1 MISHFANYSR
11 LLMRLGSRAR
21 IASVIAAAVTAATI
35 VACNNADITSVNH
48 NPNAPGK
55 VTPQFLFPN
64 AVTDVV
70 GRARGGAMDL
80 TFTSLWS
87 QHIAM
92 DRFTDEDHYSLRADN
107 INGFWSGFYSG
118 GLEDLATIL
127 AQNTA
132 ADKPN
137 LVAPALVTKSWTFGI
152 MTDLWGDIPYSKAN
166 TGDVANPPAYDTQKD
181 IYTGL
186 FADLKQASDL
196 AGTTGA
202 ITGPTSVYGAADLIY
217 AGDMVKWKRLA
228 NSLRLRYGLRLSKID
243 PATAAAQVTAA
254 VTAGVMTSNADNALL
269 KYPGDNTNNSPYYN
283 TFTSR
288 EDQHVSQT
296 LVNTLKSLFISVA
309 ASGDTTFD
317 PRLPIYADPIVSSPT
332 KAKFVG
338 MPNGLPEDDATA
350 VGLNNTS
357 RIGTSLR
364 QKTSAS
370 ILMRY
375 DEVLFDEAEAAQRG
389 WISGN
394 AGTLYNAA
402 ITASMQYYGI
412 PDATITAYLATPRVA
427 FNAATALDQIALQR
441 WIALYNEGTE
451 AYSEWRRTGVPT
463 LKAGSGAI
471 TSPQAVA
478 RRELYPNSEQ
488 SFNNANLQTATSRQG
503 DVGLLGRVWWDKP

>member
-1 MISHFANYSR
+1 MSRPIANYSR
-11 LLMRLGSRAR
+11 ILMSPGIRAH
-21 IASVIAAAVTAATI
+21 AAAVAVAFAAATTMA
-35 VACNNADITSVNH
+35 ACDNADITNVNS
-48 NPNAPGK
+48 NPNAPAK

-70 GRARGGAMDL
+70 SRARGGSMDL

-87 QHIAM
+87 QQIAM
-92 DRFTDEDHYSLRADN
+92 DRFTDEDHYSLRPDN
-107 INGFWSGFYSG
+107 INGYWSGFYAG
-118 GLEDLATIL
+118 GLEDFATIL

-132 ADKPN
+132 ADRPN
-137 LVAPALVTKSWTFGI
+137 LVAPALVMKSWTYGI

-166 TGDVANPPAYDTQKD
+166 AGDVANPPIYDTQKD
-181 IYTGL
+181 IYNGL

-202 ITGPTSVYGAADLIY
+202 ITGATSAYGAADLIY
-217 AGDMVKWKRLA
+217 TGDMAKWKRFA
-228 NSLRLRYGLRLSKID
+228 NSLRLRYGLRLSKVD
-243 PATAAAQVTAA
+243 PATAQTQVAAA
-254 VTAGVMTSNADNALL
+254 VSAGVMTSNADNALL

-296 LVNTLKSLFISVA
+296 LVNTLKGLYITIA

-317 PRLPIYADPIVSSPT
+317 PRLPIYADPILSSPT
-332 KAKFVG
+332 KVKYVG

-370 ILMRY
+370 VLMRY

-389 WISGN
+389 WIPGN
-394 AGTLYNAA
+394 AGSLYNAA

-412 PDATITAYLATPRVA
+412 PDATIAAYLATPRVA
-427 FNAATALDQIALQR
+427 YDPSTGLQQIALQR
-441 WIALYNEGTE
+441 WISLYNEGTE

-471 TSPQAVA
+471 TSPQQVA

-488 SFNNANLQTATSRQG
+488 SFNNANLQAAITRQG
-503 DVGLLGRVWWDKP
+503 DVTLLGRVWWDKP